1 MKEMLKKIADKYGL
15 GINKKELVSKIYWE
29 IVAQDI
35 KCDMAILN
43 DIYLDIDK
51 VNYQFIKSK
60 KNNEWIVK
68 EF

>member
-1 MKEMLKKIADKYGL
+1 MEKILQKIADKYGL
-15 GINKKELVSKIYWE
+15 GISKKELVSKIYWE
-29 IVAQDI
+29 IIAQGI

-43 DIYLDIDK
+43 DIYLNIDK

>member
-1 MKEMLKKIADKYGL
+1 MKEMLKKIVSKYGL
-15 GINKKELVSKIYWE
+15 GISKKELVSKIYWE
-29 IVAQDI
+29 IVTQDI
-35 KCDMAILN
+35 KCDMAIQN
-43 DIYLDIDK
+43 ETYLYIDK